1 MFQIIAKCRHD
12 RLFAHD
18 RGLLNTMALRKLSE
32 LRAQRTLEERARAY
46 AATLKLLDQ
55 MPLQELRRAR
65 EMSQQTLAEAMDVP
79 QSAISKIEQRTDTY
93 ISTIRRYL
101 EAMGGTLRIIAEFPD
116 GKSVE
121 INQFAT
127 LEAPVRQVE
136 TV

>member
-1 MFQIIAKCRHD
+1 
-12 RLFAHD
+12 
-18 RGLLNTMALRKLSE
+18 MALRKLSE

-79 QSAISKIEQRTDTY
+79 QSAISKIEQRTDAY

-116 GKSVE
+116 GKSVG

-127 LEAPVRQVE
+127 LEAPVREVE